1 MLPTVVG
8 KGNRMLPFFRRK
20 AEPNPGGD
28 WWTDA
33 FTQEERATIEGVFAP
48 LGGGTAESLARS
60 TNPNSLGT
68 LAEYLKKEH
77 LRHLGYKLLDR
88 ADTLVNENVPVLDLH
103 FYFAVR
109 GGFYY
114 RWRDHDPF
122 ALDEAVKSFQR
133 QIGLGANVARFF
145 REDKNWGF
153 IPAHA
158 GYRQLRIIE
167 EKRGNWT
174 LARALCKQANT
185 EGWADDWDHH
195 IGRIDKNLAA
205 MKTLG

>member
-8 KGNRMLPFFRRK
+8 QGNRMLPFIRRK
-20 AEPNPGGD
+20 AEPKPSGD
-28 WWTDA
+28 WWTGA
-33 FTQEERATIEGVFAP
+33 FTQEERATIEGVFAS
-48 LGGGTAESLARS
+48 LGGGTAESFARS

-114 RWRDHDPF
+114 RWRDHDPLNTSLGLCLRC
-122 ALDEAVKSFQR
+122 AARWPNDPINRADEFDVSFSWIAPSASVQSMVR
-133 QIGLGANVARFF
+133 RHL
-145 REDKNWGF
+145 
-153 IPAHA
+153 HS
-158 GYRQLRIIE
+158 
-167 EKRGNWT
+167 T
-174 LARALCKQANT
+174 
-185 EGWADDWDHH
+185 
-195 IGRIDKNLAA
+195 
-205 MKTLG
+205 

>member
-8 KGNRMLPFFRRK
+8 KGNRMLPFLRRK
-20 AEPNPGGD
+20 AEPKPSGD

-48 LGGGTAESLARS
+48 TGGGTAENLARS
-60 TNPNSLGT
+60 TNPNRLGT

-88 ADTLVNENVPVLDLH
+88 ADRLVNENVPVLDLH

-133 QIGLGANVARFF
+133 QIGFGA
-145 REDKNWGF
+145 
-153 IPAHA
+153 
-158 GYRQLRIIE
+158 
-167 EKRGNWT
+167 
-174 LARALCKQANT
+174 
-185 EGWADDWDHH
+185 
-195 IGRIDKNLAA
+195 
-205 MKTLG
+205 

>member
-1 MLPTVVG
+1 
-8 KGNRMLPFFRRK
+8 MLPFFRRK
-20 AEPNPGGD
+20 AEPQPTGD
-28 WWTDA
+28 WWTDT
-33 FTQEERATIEGVFAP
+33 FTPEEHATIEGVFAP

-103 FYFAVR
+103 FYFAGR

-114 RWRDHDPF
+114 RWRDYDPF

-145 REDKNWGF
+145 REDKNWASSLPTRATGSF
-153 IPAHA
+153 ASSKRSAATGPWRGHSA
-158 GYRQLRIIE
+158 G
-167 EKRGNWT
+167 KRKP
-174 LARALCKQANT
+174 RAGQMT
-185 EGWADDWDHH
+185 GTTTSVGSTRSW
-195 IGRIDKNLAA
+195 R
-205 MKTLG
+205 

>member
-1 MLPTVVG
+1 MDCMLTRCGLEDDQLVIE
-8 KGNRMLPFFRRK
+8 
-20 AEPNPGGD
+20 A
-28 WWTDA
+28 
-33 FTQEERATIEGVFAP
+33 TQRLVENVPMKILVIEDEV
-48 LGGGTAESLARS
+48 R
-60 TNPNSLGT
+60 

-122 ALDEAVKSFQR
+122 GLDEAVTSFQR
-133 QIGLGANVARFF
+133 QIGLGANVVRFF

-174 LARALCKQANT
+174 LARALCKQAKA

-195 IGRIDKNLAA
+195 IGRIDKKLAA
-205 MKTLG
+205 MKTQG